1 MYRCVTKLIT
11 PGKKDIYIVEIE
23 NKVVAKPYFK
33 QKGTYKDST
42 YYMYSVTINPHFK
55 PLSVDQFE
63 KVINNKDKRG
73 ILFLMCIFNSKFSD
87 RL

>member
-1 MYRCVTKLIT
+1 MIKLIIL
-11 PGKKDIYIVEIE
+11 GRKDIYIVEIE

-55 PLSVDQFE
+55 PLSVDQFV

-73 ILFLMCIFNSKFSD
+73 IIHLIFISNSRFCD
-87 RL
+87 LL